1 MDGKLNEYL
10 TGLGF
15 TALDER
21 HWERRNQNGNAVKVA
36 LVDIGDTLHVEVS
49 DGSDVL
55 YARYAMQGGNAIHFG
70 ALRKAISMVEEQQ
83 AYIESRKRL
92 RASGRLAFAID
103 NRDAPPL

>member
-15 TALDER
+15 MAVDDR
-21 HWERRNQNGNAVKVA
+21 HWERRNQNGNTVKVA
-36 LVDIGDTLHVEVS
+36 LVDIGETLHVEVS

-55 YARYAMQGGNAIHFG
+55 YARYALQDKDAIHFG
-70 ALRKAISMVEEQQ
+70 ALRKAITMVEEQQ
-83 AYIESRKRL
+83 AYSESRQRF
-92 RASGRLAFAID
+92 RGRGRQAFVDD